1 MVMSDKLRG
10 STTISTEVRTY
21 LTDSLSKK
29 SLARATVAAR
39 SAKLVQQDVEV
50 TQIQPHTITRH
61 SNKYLQISC
70 AFPVM
75 ATFIPGTPEI
85 EYPVIPGST
94 YTTGVLYVDDM
105 LEAGQPLLVSLYDPD
120 VASRTVQV
128 TVFNATTGETETLV
142 LSLLDNGM
150 YQGKLLTCIARCKG
164 VDFDAVLNMQPN
176 DTIRIIYN
184 DGRGALGEPVQ
195 VIHNASVFSSVV
207 APEIFVRRSASPVSD
222 VTVGIVGVIGIPVVT
237 VTNRTTNVSHNLPVT
252 FNGLEYLTVFK
263 PVNLWPD
270 IAIGDVLLVEY
281 TYLDIFGS
289 AAQVTASC
297 LINTGETVGT
307 LTVPATIQRG
317 YDFVV
322 LLDDPDVDVP
332 YVDLVISGTQTGVFT
347 RWRALRQAIGS
358 GKYVYTTALPPLF
371 DRDTSITVTYA
382 DTVNGAPKL
391 VQRIIP
397 IETTSIAPLPPVI
410 VPDAPVLV
418 EQLAM
423 QMEINGLF
431 VLNGRF
437 SGTIMLRAVEN
448 EIVRC
453 SITQAS

>member
-1 MVMSDKLRG
+1 MSDKLRG
-10 STTISTEVRTY
+10 ATTISTEVRTY

-39 SAKLVQQDVEV
+39 SAKLTQLDVEV
-50 TQIQPHTITRH
+50 TQIQPYTITRH

-75 ATFIPGTPEI
+75 ATFIPGTPEV
-85 EYPVIPGST
+85 EVPLVPGSV
-94 YTTGVLYVDDM
+94 YTTGVLYVEEL
-105 LEAGQPLLVSLYDPD
+105 LEAGQPILVSLYDPD
-120 VASRTVQV
+120 LVAKTVQV

-142 LSLLDNGM
+142 LTRLDNAM
-150 YQGKLLTCIARCKG
+150 YQGKLLTVIARCRG
-164 VDFDAVLNMQPN
+164 VDFDAVLNVQPN
-176 DTIRIIYN
+176 DTIRVIYN
-184 DGRGALGEPVQ
+184 DGRGSLGEPVQ
-195 VIHNASVFSSVV
+195 VIHNSSVFSSAI
-207 APEIFVRRSASPVSD
+207 APKLFVRRSAAPFAD
-222 VTVGIVGVIGIPVVT
+222 VTVGIVGAVGVPVVT
-237 VTNRTTNVSHNLPVT
+237 VTNRSDLVSHNLPVSFT
-252 FNGLEYLTVFK
+252 GVEYLATFK
-263 PVNLWPD
+263 PANLWPN
-270 IAIGDVLLVEY
+270 ITEGDVLLFEY

-289 AAQVTASC
+289 AAQATASC

-317 YDFVV
+317 YDFTI

-391 VQRIIP
+391 VQQIIP
-397 IETTSIAPLPPVI
+397 IETTSIDPLPPVV
-410 VPDAPVLV
+410 VPEVPAFV